1 MHDQLA
7 HYQLHELLGTAGSL
21 SAFRAFDPRL
31 ERTVAVLCVDGTT
44 AIEAPT
50 LDAARQATQILADHF
65 RVLDVGTL
73 PDGIFLVLEFAAA
86 EQAIR
91 QTLASAP
98 AYHALSTFATAMS
111 RSVTD
116 PASGT
121 YLYPGEAASGT
132 HRYPGEAASGTHRY
146 PGEALSGTHRYPG
159 NPLTATHKLASL
171 EATGTTERVASPP
184 AAAPQRRP
192 LWLGGF
198 LAISM
203 VVILGVW
210 LGSNAVG
217 WPPLGSLSSQA
228 TSHNAVDW
236 PTLESLSSQATSH
249 VDSNLMVIE
258 ETNPDQLELLETING
273 GTIISWSP
281 EHSLLAL
288 NDTTRL
294 TFVELPSFREQR
306 SLPISSTTPLT
317 ITFSADWSRYAV
329 ASGNII
335 EVRDVATGTLIHTLA
350 GHNGDVLSMAF
361 APDAQ
366 TLATSAQDQTL
377 SLWDLATGTL
387 RWRSEK
393 PASEFEAPGSEIVS
407 VAFTP
412 EGLRLVTISTSGK
425 LRLWDAGQGT
435 VLGTFEGTYAD
446 YRDHRL
452 PMRSL
457 TVAPDGSAVYATQS
471 SQAYGYQ
478 SILWRWALVGPAS
491 GKLATFESSGSDCL
505 AVSPDSTI
513 VAYCLTTPQV
523 NLITAEAGTVL
534 SSLNLT
540 QGGTLS
546 RASQLSFSP
555 DGRWLAVRVGP
566 QIQFWGISKAV
577 E

>member
-1 MHDQLA
+1 MHDRVGNQIP
-7 HYQLHELLGTAGSL
+7 HYQLHELLGAAGSL

-31 ERTVAVLCVDGTT
+31 ERAVALLYVDGTT
-44 AIEAPT
+44 AAEPPT
-50 LDAARQATQILADHF
+50 LDTARQATQILADHF

-73 PDGIFLVLEFAAA
+73 PAGIFLVLEFAAA

-91 QTLASAP
+91 HALASAP
-98 AYHALSTFATAMS
+98 AYHTLSAFATALT
-111 RSVTD
+111 RSAAG

-121 YLYPGEAASGT
+121 HLYPGEAASGT
-132 HRYPGEAASGTHRY
+132 HLYPGEAASGTHLY
-146 PGEALSGTHRYPG
+146 PGEAASGTYLYPG
-159 NPLTATHKLASL
+159 EVASGMHRIAPL

-184 AAAPQRRP
+184 VAAPQRRP
-192 LWLGGF
+192 LWLGRL
-198 LAISM
+198 LAIS
-203 VVILGVW
+203 VVVVLGLW
-210 LGSNAVG
+210 LGGNALG
-217 WPPLGSLSSQA
+217 WPGLGSLPSQP
-228 TSHNAVDW
+228 TSHLND
-236 PTLESLSSQATSH
+236 
-249 VDSNLMVIE
+249 NLMVIE
-258 ETNPDQLELLETING
+258 AATLDQLELLETVNG
-273 GTIISWSP
+273 GAIISWSP
-281 EHSLLAL
+281 EHSLLAI

-306 SLPISSTTPLT
+306 SLQINSTTPLT
-317 ITFSADWSRYAV
+317 ITFSADWSRYAI
-329 ASGNII
+329 ASGSII
-335 EVRDVATGTLIHTLA
+335 EIRDVATGTVIHTLA

-377 SLWDLATGTL
+377 ILWELATGSL
-387 RWRSEK
+387 LWRNE
-393 PASEFEAPGSEIVS
+393 EPGAEIVS

-412 EGLRLVTISTSGK
+412 EGLRLTTISTSGK

-457 TVAPDGSAVYATQS
+457 IVAPDGSAVYATQS

-478 SILWRWALVGPAS
+478 SILWRWALVGEGS
-491 GKLATFESSGSDCL
+491 GTLATFDSSGSDCL
-505 AVSPDSTI
+505 AVSPDGAL
-513 VAYCLTTPQV
+513 VAYCWTTPQV
-523 NLITAEAGTVL
+523 SLIKAYDGTVL
-534 SSLNLT
+534 RSLDLM

-546 RASQLSFSP
+546 RANQLSFSP

-566 QIQFWGISKAV
+566 QIQFWGISNTA